1 MAFINTAII
10 LWMLQKYLLYFRVRA
25 VGSAIVIVDWRR
37 KSKRGSEEEREKS
50 KRASERER
58 GRESGAHFRLV
69 NK

>member
-37 KSKRGSEEEREKS
+37 KSKRGSEEERERKVRE
-50 KRASERER
+50 RAREGER
-58 GRESGAHFRLV
+58 GRVERISDL
-69 NK
+69 